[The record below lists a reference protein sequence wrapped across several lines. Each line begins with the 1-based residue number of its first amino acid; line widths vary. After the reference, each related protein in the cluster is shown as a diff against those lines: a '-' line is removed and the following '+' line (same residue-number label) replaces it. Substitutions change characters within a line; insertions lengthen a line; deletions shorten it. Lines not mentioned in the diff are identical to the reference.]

1 MASLLT
7 SGPRNRAESM
17 TDDLRRASLQQ
28 PASRRRRKPVEI
40 DRALGRLEVARA
52 GAAVAGRQHFSNQG
66 WGYV

>member
-1 MASLLT
+1 
-7 SGPRNRAESM
+7 M
-17 TDDLRRASLQQ
+17 TADDLQ

-52 GAAVAGRQHFSNQG
+52 GAAFAGRPHFSNRG